1 MKFFEGVTLI
11 KLILVLLL
19 GWVGISLFKRF
30 MSPNSSKSVKTET
43 GQKMLACSV
52 CDTHVPEQ
60 DAIIKNGKI
69 FCSQEHSE

>member
-1 MKFFEGVTLI
+1 MI

-30 MSPNSSKSVKTET
+30 MNPNSSKSLKTKT
-43 GQKMLACSV
+43 GHKMLACSV
-52 CDTHVPEQ
+52 CDTHVPES

-69 FCSQEHSE
+69 FCSKEHSE

>member
-1 MKFFEGVTLI
+1 MI

-30 MSPNSSKSVKTET
+30 MSSNSSQSEKTET
-43 GQKMLACSV
+43 GQKMLACCV
-52 CDTHVPEQ
+52 CDTHVPES

>member
-1 MKFFEGVTLI
+1 MSYL
-11 KLILVLLL
+11 LALLL
-19 GWVGISLFKRF
+19 GWVGFSLIKKF
-30 MSPNSSKSVKTET
+30 MSQVPARSSKKKT

-52 CDTHVPEQ
+52 CETYIPEQ

>member
-1 MKFFEGVTLI
+1 MI

-30 MSPNSSKSVKTET
+30 MNPNASKSVKTKT

-52 CDTHVPEQ
+52 CDTHVPES

>member
-1 MKFFEGVTLI
+1 LI

-19 GWVGISLFKRF
+19 GWVGISFFKRY
-30 MSPNSSKSVKTET
+30 MNPNSSNSIKTKN

-52 CDTHVPEQ
+52 CDTHIPES

>member
-1 MKFFEGVTLI
+1 LI

-30 MSPNSSKSVKTET
+30 MNPNSSKSVKTET

-52 CDTHVPEQ
+52 CETHIPES

>member
-1 MKFFEGVTLI
+1 MSYVLA
-11 KLILVLLL
+11 LLL
-19 GWVGISLFKRF
+19 GWVGFSLIKKF
-30 MSPNSSKSVKTET
+30 MSQVPASSPKKKT

-52 CDTHVPEQ
+52 CETYIPEQ

>member
-1 MKFFEGVTLI
+1 MN
-11 KLILVLLL
+11 
-19 GWVGISLFKRF
+19 
-30 MSPNSSKSVKTET
+30 PNSSQSVKTEA

-52 CDTHVPEQ
+52 CDTHVPEF

>member
-1 MKFFEGVTLI
+1 MSYVLA
-11 KLILVLLL
+11 LLL
-19 GWVGISLFKRF
+19 GWVGFSLIKRF
-30 MSPNSSKSVKTET
+30 MSQVPARSSKKKT

-52 CDTHVPEQ
+52 CETYIPEQ

>member
-1 MKFFEGVTLI
+1 
-11 KLILVLLL
+11 
-19 GWVGISLFKRF
+19 